1 MWKPLNC
8 SGSSVVG
15 VASNF
20 SRSRISWSQASSPNI
35 VRAPAA
41 MASRVHMASQSLARP
56 WATGDVPK
64 RPVDKRTSYS
74 RPGSSARRRLTPGTL
89 KSHFRP
95 PPKALSDG
103 ARGSGAT
110 RGPFALL
117 IRRQSRLSRSVKG
130 ILVAGFT
137 VTTLVSST
145 ATASAQNI
153 FEALFG
159 RLWNSPV
166 TSDTDPDAPPRSPE
180 PTRSEGG
187 IAYCVRLCD
196 GRYFPIQRHSGVS
209 SAQTCSSFCPASAT
223 KIYNGNGIDHAVAP
237 DGQRYSELG
246 TAFAYRQKII
256 PDCTCNGR
264 DAFGLV
270 SPPVDDDPTLRPG
283 DIVATNAGLMA
294 YNGGPNGS
302 TFTPISNYAGLS
314 ADLRRQLTETKIEP
328 AAERPAPPP
337 PVRQAQA
344 PPARSTKNKRAQ
356 ADR

>member
-1 MWKPLNC
+1 MTAEQNQEAAAFRLR
-8 SGSSVVG
+8 GG
-15 VASNF
+15 
-20 SRSRISWSQASSPNI
+20 
-35 VRAPAA
+35 PA
-41 MASRVHMASQSLARP
+41 
-56 WATGDVPK
+56 
-64 RPVDKRTSYS
+64 
-74 RPGSSARRRLTPGTL
+74 PGSTPRKRLTPGPL
-89 KSHFRP
+89 RSYFRP
-95 PPKALSDG
+95 SAEG
-103 ARGSGAT
+103 IERGCARGNHRRARLGGES
-110 RGPFALL
+110 FALL
-117 IRRQSRLSRSVKG
+117 IRRQTRLSRGVKRL
-130 ILVAGFT
+130 LVAGFT
-137 VTTLVSST
+137 VTTLVASV

-159 RLWNSPV
+159 RLWNSPA
-166 TSDTDPDAPPRSPE
+166 TSYADPNAPLRSPE

-196 GRYFPIQRHSGVS
+196 GRYFPIQRHSGAS
-209 SAQTCSSFCPASAT
+209 SAQTCGSFCPASAT
-223 KIYNGNGIDHAVAP
+223 KIYNGKGIDHAVAP
-237 DGQRYSELG
+237 DGQRYSELA

-270 SPPVDDDPTLRPG
+270 NPPVGDDPTLRPG

-302 TFTPISNYAGLS
+302 TFTPISAHLGLS

-337 PVRQAQA
+337 PVRQAEA
-344 PPARSTKNKRAQ
+344 PPARNTTNKRVQ